1 MEDNRFCEIIEEIRR
16 GKRFLVISH
25 VSPEADAVGSNLGL
39 ALALREMGKD
49 VVAYLEDP
57 IPELCSFLPGSDSVV
72 HSLEGEAPFDCTFAV
87 DCGQI
92 ERLGEKFV
100 AFEGKGKIVNLDHH
114 ATNDNFGDFNVVEP
128 TASAAGEVVYDLLRA
143 VDAAITEDVAT
154 NLYTAIHTDTGSF
167 RYSSAKPDAFRKA
180 GELVGYGAKPW
191 EVAMNV
197 YENFPAKRFEA
208 LALVLLTLAI
218 SEDGHIASLEVSLD
232 MLDKVGGNRDL
243 VDGFVNYARAIK
255 DVEVGVLFRE
265 CGDGSFK
272 VSLRSKGRVD
282 VSSVALAF
290 GGGGHKNAA
299 GFAVEGDL
307 AGVSEKV
314 LGKLRGVVD
323 EAMALG
329 S

>member
-1 MEDNRFCEIIEEIRR
+1 MEDNRFVEIIEEIEK
-16 GKRFLVISH
+16 GQRFMVVSH

-57 IPELCSFLPGSDSVV
+57 IPDLCSFLPGSDTVM
-72 HSLEGEAPFDCTFAV
+72 HTLDGEAPFDVTFAV

-92 ERLGEKFV
+92 ERLGDNFM
-100 AFEGKGKIVNLDHH
+100 AFAGKGKLINLDHH
-114 ATNDNFGDFNVVEP
+114 ATNDNFGALNVVEP

-143 VDAAITEDVAT
+143 ADAVITEDVAI

-167 RYSSAKPDAFRKA
+167 RYSSATPGAFRKA

-191 EVAMNV
+191 EVSMNV
-197 YENFPAKRFEA
+197 YENYPAKRFKA
-208 LALVLLTLAI
+208 LALVLLTLDI
-218 SEDGHIASLEVSLD
+218 SGDGHIASLQVTLD
-232 MLDKVGGNRDL
+232 LLSKVDGNREL

-265 CGDGSFK
+265 VGDGTYKISM
-272 VSLRSKGRVD
+272 RSKGRID
-282 VSSVALAF
+282 VSSVALSF

-299 GFAVEGDL
+299 GCAVKGDYDD
-307 AGVSEKV
+307 VSSRV
-314 LGKLRGVVD
+314 LGELRKVVD
-323 EAMALG
+323 KALA
-329 S
+329 